1 MSIARLI
8 LSHWERAQAG
18 RSRRWFLVKTLYFV
32 ATIVVGLMNNLV
44 LDSANIVL
52 SGSLLALSGCLD
64 LLGYSLIIFLPAGGV
79 LYTLAYLTYGFKQAM
94 LHNYLYGFNTFL
106 AVEYLAATTSPDL
119 LASYLD
125 RVGLGLVVR
134 LVNNVL
140 WELEGALDSKR
151 ARGVELEWSVKGQAM
166 ALIDAV
172 KIMAKRLN
180 ELDTALKARGLE

>member
-1 MSIARLI
+1 LSIARLI
-8 LSHWERAQAG
+8 LSHWERARAS
-18 RSRRWFLVKTLYFV
+18 RSRRWFLVKTLYFI
-32 ATIVVGLMNNLV
+32 ATIVVGLMNNLA
-44 LDSANIVL
+44 LDATNIVL
-52 SGSLLALSGCLD
+52 SGSLLAFSGCLD
-64 LLGYSLIIFLPAGGV
+64 LLAYSLLIFLPAGGL
-79 LYTLAYLTYGFKQAM
+79 LYALAYLTYGFKQTI

-106 AVEYLAATTSPDL
+106 AVEYLVATTSPDL
-119 LASYLD
+119 LAGYLD

-134 LVNNVL
+134 LVNNVF

-151 ARGVELEWSVKGQAM
+151 ARGVELKWSVKGQAM